1 MISVPLPRNLYS
13 SLNLSRWG
21 VQPPGAPAVTPF
33 PDDQTLPLILLCI
46 GSGARIINICYFDQE
61 NDWWVAKHIRK
72 PLRST
77 ITTVDWH
84 PNNILL
90 GKDRGGILY
99 LENPPLVK
107 IFSVEFNFCWLIFHI
122 SSPVTKINISA
133 AGSTDFKVRVFSTYI
148 KEIEPKPAPTE
159 WGAKMP
165 FANLM
170 AEFSNSPTGG
180 GWIHSVG
187 FNQDGTRVAWVGH
200 DSSIAVADAPSGMVM
215 MKLKLS
221 LLPLLTLTW
230 ISPTKI
236 LAAGHDCVPVIFL
249 VDSSGTFLR

>member
-1 MISVPLPRNLYS
+1 MI
-13 SLNLSRWG
+13 
-21 VQPPGAPAVTPF
+21 
-33 PDDQTLPLILLCI
+33 I
-46 GSGARIINICYFDQE
+46 
-61 NDWWVAKHIRK
+61 
-72 PLRST
+72 
-77 ITTVDWH
+77 
-84 PNNILL
+84 
-90 GKDRGGILY
+90 
-99 LENPPLVK
+99 
-107 IFSVEFNFCWLIFHI
+107 
-122 SSPVTKINISA
+122 ISA

-148 KEIEPKPAPTE
+148 KEIEPKPASTE

-215 MKLKLS
+215 MKLKLN

-249 VDSSGTFLR
+249 VDSSGKLLRQYQIKPNQV